1 MQNRGK
7 QFEKIIKESFEKVSD
22 TSVYR
27 LYDTMGGY
35 SSVANIADYVIYH
48 YPYQYFIECKTVLK
62 GNTLSI
68 NSNDPKKK
76 YGNISNTQW
85 EGMLEMSKIKGVYCG
100 ILCWWVEK
108 DVTKFIPIQLLEVI
122 HREGQKS
129 IRYDFG
135 SLLSEH
141 ECPCR
146 ENKILRT
153 HTIFGEKKRV
163 FFDYKMDKFFEE
175 FE

>member
-1 MQNRGK
+1 MGISRGK
-7 QFEKIIKESFEKVSD
+7 DFELIVKSAFESVPN

-35 SSVANIADYVIYH
+35 SSVANIADFVIYH

-108 DVTKFIPIQLLEVI
+108 DVTKFIPIQMLQEM
-122 HREGQKS
+122 RNNGGKS
-129 IRYDFG
+129 IRYDVLASNG
-135 SLLSEH
+135 Y
-141 ECPCR
+141 
-146 ENKILRT
+146 N
-153 HTIFGEKKRV
+153 TIDIVGQKKRV
-163 FFDYKMDKFFEE
+163 FFDYDMDKFFKE